1 MSSKTP
7 TAPNVSA
14 TETGSS
20 QSPTTFVAPISG
32 VPPQLAMP
40 RWLALIN
47 LGTLLTVLFT
57 IVGFA
62 YFLGGLSNTVTA
74 TNQRVEKLDVTVNGT
89 SHDSVASRLSAI
101 ETKLE
106 RLDAIEAK
114 IDKLEAKFDL
124 RIDKLE
130 TKLDAKLDAINQKLS
145 RR

>member
-14 TETGSS
+14 TETVSS
-20 QSPTTFVAPISG
+20 QSPASIVAPISG
-32 VPPQLAMP
+32 LPPQIAMP

-47 LGTLLTVLFT
+47 VGTLVTVLFS

-62 YFLGGLSNTVTA
+62 FFLGGLSNTVTA

-89 SHDSVASRLSAI
+89 SRDSVASRLSSI

-106 RLDAIEAK
+106 RLDKIEAK
-114 IDKLEAKFDL
+114 LDQLESKFDAKL
-124 RIDKLE
+124 DKLE
-130 TKLDAKLDAINQKLS
+130 TKLDAINQKLS